1 MVVYRDSLDN
11 NTAIEPPLSKG
22 KMERPSYLHKYMFD
36 WEILDVVVGGKSAL
50 DTKNFL
56 GPMSSIEQVNQFLKG
71 YGLDPND
78 HVTKAELFGN
88 FQEAL
93 QFIKRY
99 FLKEGNPDGL
109 ELKLPNSLLMIS
121 DISQLFLMATD
132 DNPGKKEDKLWAEVI
147 LKVMHT
153 IMHADK
159 DLRSNYFNIVQQQ
172 IFDRFYKYIFRS
184 DSDRLF
190 IGMKGSDKVVPL
202 VDFETKSKKTRE
214 SVIIKLLHK
223 AENVAEELFDRVGV
237 RFVTNTRF
245 DTLRVI
251 RFLVE
256 QNIVIPHNNKPSRAI
271 NTMIDL
277 HKFKIAHQRVLKMA
291 LRNNLSEERF
301 LGAMER
307 EIMDCN
313 LNRDPKDRNKFTAK
327 SYQSIQFT
335 CRQLIEYKNPFLGEF
350 NELRRIAKKSNPEE
364 NELARRVLN
373 MDISLVARDIR
384 FFYPYEIQIV
394 DQAAY
399 LENSQGEASHQ
410 EYKRQQVLSAM
421 RRVFKPMIE
430 YKNLNVC

>member
-1 MVVYRDSLDN
+1 
-11 NTAIEPPLSKG
+11 
-22 KMERPSYLHKYMFD
+22 MFD
-36 WEILDVVVGGKSAL
+36 WEMLDVVVGGKSAL

-56 GPMSSIEQVNQFLKG
+56 GSMSTIEQVNQFLKG

-88 FQEAL
+88 FQEAI

-99 FLKEGNPDGL
+99 FLKDGNPDGL
-109 ELKLPNSLLMIS
+109 DLRLPNSLLMIS
-121 DISQLFLMATD
+121 EISQLFLLAAD
-132 DNPGKKEDKLWAEVI
+132 DTPHKKEDKLWAEVI

-159 DLRSNYFNIVQQQ
+159 DLRSNYFNIVQTQ

-184 DSDRLF
+184 EDDKLF
-190 IGMKGSDKVVPL
+190 LGIKGTENIVPL
-202 VDFETKSKKTRE
+202 IDFETKSKKTRE

-237 RFVTNTRF
+237 RFVTNSRF

-251 RFLVE
+251 RFLIE
-256 QNIVIPHNNKPSRAI
+256 RNIVIPHNNKPSRAI

-277 HKFKIAHQRVLKMA
+277 PRFRDAHQRVLKMA
-291 LRNNLSEERF
+291 LRNNLSEDRF
-301 LGAMER
+301 VAAMER
-307 EIMDCN
+307 AIQECH
-313 LNRDPKDRNKFTAK
+313 LQGESSDRNKFTSK

-335 CRQLIEYKNPFLGEF
+335 CRQLIEYKNPFLQEF
-350 NELRRIAKKSNPEE
+350 NDLRRIAKGVLSDD
-364 NELARRVLN
+364 NELARRVLM

-394 DQAAY
+394 DADAFR
-399 LENSQGEASHQ
+399 ENSQGDASHQ
-410 EYKRQQVLSAM
+410 EYKRQQVQSAM
-421 RRVFKPMIE
+421 KRIFKGMIE
-430 YKNLNVC
+430 YKNIQL

>member
-1 MVVYRDSLDN
+1 
-11 NTAIEPPLSKG
+11 
-22 KMERPSYLHKYMFD
+22 MERPSYLQKYMFD

-109 ELKLPNSLLMIS
+109 DLKLPNSLLMIS

-132 DNPGKKEDKLWAEVI
+132 DTPSKKEDKLWAEII

-159 DLRSNYFNIVQQQ
+159 DLRSNYFNIVQTQ
-172 IFDRFYKYIFRS
+172 IFDRFYKYIFRNEEGK
-184 DSDRLF
+184 LF
-190 IGMKGSDKVVPL
+190 IGIKGTENVVAL

-237 RFVTNTRF
+237 RFVTNSRF

-256 QNIVIPHNNKPSRAI
+256 KNIVIPHNNKPSRAI

-277 HKFKIAHQRVLKMA
+277 PRFKEAHQRVLKMA

-301 LGAMER
+301 VAAMER
-307 EIMDCN
+307 EIQECDMQ
-313 LNRDPKDRNKFTAK
+313 KEGSERNKFTSK

-335 CRQLIEYKNPFLGEF
+335 CRQLIEYKNPFLQEF
-350 NELRRIAKKSNPEE
+350 NDLRRIAKKLNPEE

-394 DQAAY
+394 DQAAFQ
-399 LENSQGEASHQ
+399 ENSQGDASHQ
-410 EYKRQQVLSAM
+410 EYKRQQVQSAM
-421 RRVFKPMIE
+421 KRIFKAMIE
-430 YKNLNVC
+430 YKDIKL

>member
-1 MVVYRDSLDN
+1 
-11 NTAIEPPLSKG
+11 
-22 KMERPSYLHKYMFD
+22 MFD

-109 ELKLPNSLLMIS
+109 DLKLPNSLLMVS

-132 DNPGKKEDKLWAEVI
+132 DAPGKKEDKLWAEAI

-172 IFDRFYKYIFRS
+172 IFDRFYKYIFRGDQDKLYIGIKGT
-184 DSDRLF
+184 DSA
-190 IGMKGSDKVVPL
+190 VPL

-237 RFVTNTRF
+237 RFITHTRF

-256 QNIVIPHNNKPSRAI
+256 QNIVTPHNNKPSRAI

-277 HKFKIAHQRVLKMA
+277 HKFKEAHQRVLKMA

-307 EIMDCN
+307 EVQECH
-313 LNRDPKDRNKFTAK
+313 LNTSPSDRNKFTSK

-335 CRQLIEYKNPFLGEF
+335 CRQLVEYKNPFLGEF
-350 NELRRIAKKSNPEE
+350 NELRRIAKNANPEE

-394 DQAAY
+394 DHAAFV
-399 LENSQGEASHQ
+399 ENSQGEASHQ

-421 RRVFKPMIE
+421 KRVFKAMIE
-430 YKNLNVC
+430 YKNLNVT

>member
-1 MVVYRDSLDN
+1 
-11 NTAIEPPLSKG
+11 
-22 KMERPSYLHKYMFD
+22 MFD

-56 GPMSSIEQVNQFLKG
+56 GPMTDIEHVNQFLKG

-93 QFIKRY
+93 QFIRRF

-132 DNPGKKEDKLWAEVI
+132 DNPAKREDKIWAEII

-153 IMHADK
+153 IVHADK
-159 DLRSNYFNIVQQQ
+159 DLRSNYFNIVQTQ
-172 IFDRFYKYIFRS
+172 IFDRFYKYIYRN
-184 DSDRLF
+184 DQ
-190 IGMKGSDKVVPL
+190 DKLVLGTKEHGDQVLL

-223 AENVAEELFDRVGV
+223 AENVAEELFDRIGV
-237 RFVTNTRF
+237 RFVTESRF

-251 RFLVE
+251 RFLLE
-256 QNIVIPHNNKPSRAI
+256 KNIVIPHNNKPSRSI

-277 HKFKIAHQRVLKMA
+277 EKFRESHQRLLKTA
-291 LRNNLSEERF
+291 IRNNLSEEAF
-301 LGAMER
+301 VAEIER
-307 EIMDCN
+307 EAFACQIIGEGN
-313 LNRDPKDRNKFTAK
+313 EKNKFTSK

-335 CRQLIEYKNPFLGEF
+335 CRHLIEYKNPFLLEF
-350 NELRRIAKKSNPEE
+350 NELRRLAKNYNPEE
-364 NELARRVLN
+364 NDLARRVLS

-384 FFYPYEIQIV
+384 FFYPYEIQVV
-394 DQAAY
+394 DKIAFQ
-399 LENSQGEASHQ
+399 ENSQGEASHQ

-421 RRVFKPMIE
+421 KRIFKPMIE
-430 YKNLNVC
+430 LKNLTL

>member
-1 MVVYRDSLDN
+1 
-11 NTAIEPPLSKG
+11 
-22 KMERPSYLHKYMFD
+22 MFD
-36 WEILDVVVGGKSAL
+36 WEMFDVVVGGKSAL

-71 YGLDPND
+71 YGLDPSD

-88 FQEAL
+88 FQEAV

-99 FLKEGNPDGL
+99 FLREGNPDGL
-109 ELKLPNSLLMIS
+109 DYKMPNSLLMIS

-132 DNPGKKEDKLWAEVI
+132 DTPLKREDKLWAEII

-153 IMHADK
+153 LIHADK
-159 DLRSNYFNIVQQQ
+159 DLRSNYFNIIQTQ

-184 DSDRLF
+184 NNDKLF
-190 IGMKGSDKVVPL
+190 LGSKGTENVISL

-223 AENVAEELFDRVGV
+223 PESVAEEVFDRIGV

-251 RFLVE
+251 RFLLE
-256 QNIVIPHNNKPSRAI
+256 KNIVIPHNNKPSRAI

-277 HKFKIAHQRVLKMA
+277 PRFKEAHQRVIKMA
-291 LRNNLSEERF
+291 LKNNLSEERF
-301 LGAMER
+301 VAAMER
-307 EIMDCN
+307 EIQDCK
-313 LNRDPKDRNKFTAK
+313 LEIEPGERNRFTSK

-335 CRQLIEYKNPFLGEF
+335 CRQLIEYKNPFLHEF
-350 NELRRIAKKSNPEE
+350 NDLRRIAKNFNAEE
-364 NELARRVLN
+364 NELARRVLS

-394 DQAAY
+394 DIEAY
-399 LENSQGEASHQ
+399 RKNSQGEASHQ
-410 EYKRQQVLSAM
+410 EYKHQQVQSAM
-421 RRVFKPMIE
+421 RRIFKAMIE
-430 YKNLNVC
+430 FKKTTL

>member
-1 MVVYRDSLDN
+1 
-11 NTAIEPPLSKG
+11 
-22 KMERPSYLHKYMFD
+22 MERPSYLQKYMFD
-36 WEILDVVVGGKSAL
+36 WEMLDVVVGGKSAL

-56 GPMSSIEQVNQFLKG
+56 GPMSNIEQVNQFLKG

-88 FQEAL
+88 FQEAI

-109 ELKLPNSLLMIS
+109 DLRLPNSLLMIS

-132 DNPGKKEDKLWAEVI
+132 DTPQKKEDKLWAEII

-159 DLRSNYFNIVQQQ
+159 DLRSNYFNIVQTQ

-184 DSDRLF
+184 DDDKLF
-190 IGMKGSDKVVPL
+190 LGIKGSEMVVPL

-237 RFVTNTRF
+237 RFVTNSRF

-251 RFLVE
+251 RFLLE
-256 QNIVIPHNNKPSRAI
+256 KNIVIPHNNKPSRAI

-277 HKFKIAHQRVLKMA
+277 PKFKEAHQGVVKMA
-291 LRNNLSEERF
+291 LRNNLSEDRF
-301 LGAMER
+301 VSAMER
-307 EIMDCN
+307 AIQECHFQN
-313 LNRDPKDRNKFTAK
+313 ESSDRNKHTSK

-335 CRQLIEYKNPFLGEF
+335 CRQLIEYKNPFLQEF
-350 NELRRIAKKSNPEE
+350 NELRRIAKGLASED

-394 DQAAY
+394 DSDAFR
-399 LENSQGEASHQ
+399 ENSQGEASHQ
-410 EYKRQQVLSAM
+410 EYKRQQVQSAM
-421 RRVFKPMIE
+421 KRIFKAMIE
-430 YKNLNVC
+430 HKKIQP

>member
-1 MVVYRDSLDN
+1 
-11 NTAIEPPLSKG
+11 
-22 KMERPSYLHKYMFD
+22 MERPSYLQKYMFD

-56 GPMSSIEQVNQFLKG
+56 GPMSSIDQVNHFLKG
-71 YGLDPND
+71 YGFDPND
-78 HVTKAELFGN
+78 HVSKAELFGN

-99 FLKEGNPDGL
+99 FLKEGNPEGL
-109 ELKLPNSLLMIS
+109 DLKLPNSLLMIS

-132 DNPGKKEDKLWAEVI
+132 DKPNKKEDKLWAEII

-153 IMHADK
+153 IIHADK
-159 DLRSNYFNIVQQQ
+159 DLRSNYFNIVQTQ
-172 IFDRFYKYIFRS
+172 IFDRFYKYIFRG
-184 DSDRLF
+184 DNDKLY
-190 IGMKGSDKVVPL
+190 IGIKGSDDIVQL

-237 RFVTNTRF
+237 RFVTHSRF

-251 RFLVE
+251 RFLLE
-256 QNIVIPHNNKPSRAI
+256 KNIVIPHNNKPSRAI

-277 HKFKIAHQRVLKMA
+277 PRFREAHQRVIKMA
-291 LRNNLSEERF
+291 LRNNLSEDRF
-301 LGAMER
+301 VAAMER
-307 EIMDCN
+307 EILDCN
-313 LNRDPKDRNKFTAK
+313 LQGETNERNKFTSK

-335 CRQLIEYKNPFLGEF
+335 CRQLIEYKNPFLQEF
-350 NELRRIAKKSNPEE
+350 NELRRIAKKLDPDE

-373 MDISLVARDIR
+373 MDISPVARDIR

-394 DQAAY
+394 DNTAFQ
-399 LENSQGEASHQ
+399 ENSQGDASHQ
-410 EYKRQQVLSAM
+410 EYKRQQVQSAM
-421 RRVFKPMIE
+421 KRIFKAMIE
-430 YKNLNVC
+430 YKKLKI

>member
-1 MVVYRDSLDN
+1 
-11 NTAIEPPLSKG
+11 
-22 KMERPSYLHKYMFD
+22 MERPSYLQKYMFD
-36 WEILDVVVGGKSAL
+36 WEMLDVVVGGKSAL

-71 YGLDPND
+71 YGLDPSD

-99 FLKEGNPDGL
+99 FLQEGNPDGL
-109 ELKLPNSLLMIS
+109 DLRLPNSLLMIS

-132 DNPGKKEDKLWAEVI
+132 DSPSKKEDKLWAEII

-159 DLRSNYFNIVQQQ
+159 DLRSNYFNIVQTQ

-184 DSDRLF
+184 DSDKLF
-190 IGMKGSDKVVPL
+190 IGIKGSENVVPL

-237 RFVTNTRF
+237 RFVTHSRF

-251 RFLVE
+251 RFLIE

-277 HKFKIAHQRVLKMA
+277 HRFKEAHQRVIKMA

-301 LGAMER
+301 VAAMER
-307 EIMDCN
+307 EIQECN
-313 LNRDPKDRNKFTAK
+313 LQGDGSERNKFTSK

-335 CRQLIEYKNPFLGEF
+335 CRQLIEYKNPFLQEF
-350 NELRRIAKKSNPEE
+350 NDLRRIAKKLNPEE

-394 DQAAY
+394 DQAAFQ
-399 LENSQGEASHQ
+399 ENSQGDASHQ
-410 EYKRQQVLSAM
+410 EYKRQQVQSAM
-421 RRVFKPMIE
+421 KRIFKAMIE
-430 YKNLNVC
+430 YKEIKL

>member
-1 MVVYRDSLDN
+1 MD
-11 NTAIEPPLSKG
+11 
-22 KMERPSYLHKYMFD
+22 RPSYLQKYMFD

-99 FLKEGNPDGL
+99 FLKEGNPEGL
-109 ELKLPNSLLMIS
+109 DLKLPNSLLMIS

-132 DNPGKKEDKLWAEVI
+132 DHPGKREDKLWAEII

-153 IMHADK
+153 IVHADK
-159 DLRSNYFNIVQQQ
+159 DLRSNYFNIVQTQ
-172 IFDRFYKYIFRS
+172 IFDRFYKYIFRG
-184 DSDRLF
+184 DDDKLYMG
-190 IGMKGSDKVVPL
+190 IKGSDNVVQL

-237 RFVTNTRF
+237 RFVTQSRF

-256 QNIVIPHNNKPSRAI
+256 KNIVIPHNNKPSRAI

-277 HKFKIAHQRVLKMA
+277 HRFKEAHQRVIKMA

-301 LGAMER
+301 VAAMER
-307 EIMDCN
+307 EIQECN
-313 LNRDPKDRNKFTAK
+313 LQGETSDRNKFTSK

-335 CRQLIEYKNPFLGEF
+335 CRQLIEYKNPFLQEF
-350 NELRRIAKKSNPEE
+350 NELRRIAKKLDLED

-384 FFYPYEIQIV
+384 FFYPYEIQVV
-394 DQAAY
+394 DTIAFQ
-399 LENSQGEASHQ
+399 ENSQGDASHQ
-410 EYKRQQVLSAM
+410 EYKRQQVQSAM
-421 RRVFKPMIE
+421 KRIFKAMIE
-430 YKNLNVC
+430 YKKITL

>member
-1 MVVYRDSLDN
+1 
-11 NTAIEPPLSKG
+11 
-22 KMERPSYLHKYMFD
+22 MFD
-36 WEILDVVVGGKSAL
+36 WEMLDVVVGGKSAL
-50 DTKNFL
+50 DTRNFL
-56 GPMSSIEQVNQFLKG
+56 GPMSEIEQVDRFLKG

-88 FQEAL
+88 FQEAI

-109 ELKLPNSLLMIS
+109 DLRLPNTLLMIS
-121 DISQLFLMATD
+121 DISQLFLLATD
-132 DNPGKKEDKLWAEVI
+132 DTPLKKEDKLWAEII

-159 DLRSNYFNIVQQQ
+159 DLRSNYFNIVQTQ

-184 DSDRLF
+184 DEGKLF
-190 IGMKGSDKVVPL
+190 IGIKGTENIVPL

-237 RFVTNTRF
+237 RFVTHTRF

-251 RFLVE
+251 RFLLE
-256 QNIVIPHNNKPSRAI
+256 MNIVIPHNNKPSRAI

-277 HKFKIAHQRVLKMA
+277 PCFKEAHQRLIRMA
-291 LRNNLSEERF
+291 FRNNLSEDRF
-301 LGAMER
+301 VLAMER
-307 EIMDCN
+307 AIQECHFQKEGN
-313 LNRDPKDRNKFTAK
+313 EKNKFTSK

-335 CRQLIEYKNPFLGEF
+335 CRQLIEYKNPFLQEF
-350 NELRRIAKKSNPEE
+350 NELRRIAKGVAQGVAEGES
-364 NELARRVLN
+364 ELARKILN
-373 MDISLVARDIR
+373 MDISPVARDIR

-394 DQAAY
+394 DAEAFR
-399 LENSQGEASHQ
+399 ENSQGDASHQ
-410 EYKRQQVLSAM
+410 EYKRLQVKSAM
-421 RRVFKPMIE
+421 RRIFKAMIE
-430 YKNLNVC
+430 FKKIQL